1 MYEIVNDNNWNL
13 TFEEW
18 ISIDVPIN
26 EIILAGSVD
35 GHDKKYHKMH
45 DDGWI
50 NEPIGMSNF
59 LSFELIYHIMNYVK
73 DKNTTNKQIVYSAI
87 RGSTDRRRR
96 GSQTINRDNITK
108 TLSQNNIK
116 NRCLGEK
123 VLRSY
128 CSIKICY
135 IPRR

>member
-96 GSQTINRDNITK
+96 GSQTINKDNITK

-116 NRCLGEK
+116 NR
-123 VLRSY
+123 
-128 CSIKICY
+128 
-135 IPRR
+135 

>member
-1 MYEIVNDNNWNL
+1 
-13 TFEEW
+13 
-18 ISIDVPIN
+18 
-26 EIILAGSVD
+26 
-35 GHDKKYHKMH
+35 MH

-73 DKNTTNKQIVYSAI
+73 DKNATNKQIVYSAI

-116 NRCLGEK
+116 NRCLVK
-123 VLRSY
+123 RVLRSY
-128 CSIKICY
+128 CSSKFVISPKYGIDYPERGRLY
-135 IPRR
+135 I